1 LRENVSATLSF
12 LSLGPKKKVKCYN
25 GYFINGY
32 VFHTKAYGQGRKTY
46 KSGICVKES
55 TFNEFE
61 VGYYEKLEEVIKL

>member
-1 LRENVSATLSF
+1 M
-12 LSLGPKKKVKCYN
+12 
-25 GYFINGY
+25 
-32 VFHTKAYGQGRKTY
+32 FHTKAYGQGRKTY